1 MRTGAGQ
8 PEKGFLPRAA
18 LELAGIILGGCAIFL
33 LSARHDWMERLL
45 RFTKQ
50 HEEWQIDEVFTVTVF
65 LATALGWFA
74 FLRWR
79 EAVFAWRRLERKNAD
94 LEQALA
100 EVQKLE
106 GIIPIC
112 AACKRVRDDQGY
124 WHQVEQYIR
133 ERSEAEF
140 SHGLCPEC
148 TERLYPGLG
157 LRKQQ
162 QTPGA

>member
-1 MRTGAGQ
+1 
-8 PEKGFLPRAA
+8 
-18 LELAGIILGGCAIFL
+18 
-33 LSARHDWMERLL
+33 
-45 RFTKQ
+45 
-50 HEEWQIDEVFTVTVF
+50 
-65 LATALGWFA
+65 
-74 FLRWR
+74 
-79 EAVFAWRRLERKNAD
+79 
-94 LEQALA
+94 
-100 EVQKLE
+100 VQKLE

-133 ERSEAEF
+133 ERSGAEF

-157 LRKQQ
+157 PRKQQ